1 MTSWTRYLRVIT
13 PFRHG
18 SWRSARQSGQDMT
31 AAASALQDP
40 TPALEP
46 MRADDDP
53 QWGRATQDWTA
64 LDDYQLLRLLRDS
77 AS

>member
-1 MTSWTRYLRVIT
+1 
-13 PFRHG
+13 
-18 SWRSARQSGQDMT
+18 MT